1 MMSTEDETGLIE
13 KITDRLARV
22 RESIAQSAAKAGRR
36 AEDVEIVTVSKRQP
50 EASIRAAYACG
61 LRCFGENY
69 PEEALV
75 KIENLS
81 GLSGIQWDIIGH
93 IQRRKAKL
101 IADRVARVHSVDSL
115 KLAELLSQLRPAD
128 MPALDVLL
136 EVNVSG
142 EASKGGFS
150 AQSPADWADLLPVV
164 DEISSLPRLRLRGL
178 MTMPP
183 LQTEMEENRV
193 YFRKL
198 RALLD
203 FLNGACPG
211 LELRELSMGTSSD
224 YPVAIEEGA
233 TLIRLGEA
241 ILGARP
247 LKAI

>member
-1 MMSTEDETGLIE
+1 MSIDNESGLIE
-13 KITDRLARV
+13 TIAERLAGV
-22 RESIAQSAAKAGRR
+22 RESVARSAARAGRR

-50 EASIRAAYACG
+50 EALIRAAYACG

-75 KIENLS
+75 KIQNLND
-81 GLSGIQWDIIGH
+81 LPELQWDIIGH
-93 IQRRKAKL
+93 IQSRKAKL
-101 IADRVARVHSVDSL
+101 IAGRVARVHSVDSL
-115 KLAELLSQLRPAD
+115 KLAGLLSQLRPAE

-136 EVNVSG
+136 EVNISG
-142 EASKGGFS
+142 EASKGGFL
-150 AQSPADWADLLPVV
+150 AQSLADWASLLPVL
-164 DEISSLPRLRLRGL
+164 DEISRLPRLRLCGL

-183 LQTEMEENRV
+183 LQTDMEENRI

-198 RALLD
+198 RTLLE
-203 FLNGACPG
+203 FLNEARPQ
-211 LELRELSMGTSSD
+211 LVLQELSMGTSSD

-247 LKAI
+247 VKAL

>member
-75 KIENLS
+75 KIENLND
-81 GLSGIQWDIIGH
+81 LSGIQWDIIGH
-93 IQRRKAKL
+93 IQSRKAKL

-115 KLAELLSQLRPAD
+115 KLAGLLSQLRPAD

-150 AQSPADWADLLPVV
+150 AQSLPVV

>member
-1 MMSTEDETGLIE
+1 M
-13 KITDRLARV
+13 
-22 RESIAQSAAKAGRR
+22 
-36 AEDVEIVTVSKRQP
+36 
-50 EASIRAAYACG
+50 
-61 LRCFGENY
+61 
-69 PEEALV
+69 
-75 KIENLS
+75 
-81 GLSGIQWDIIGH
+81 
-93 IQRRKAKL
+93 
-101 IADRVARVHSVDSL
+101 
-115 KLAELLSQLRPAD
+115 
-128 MPALDVLL
+128 LL